1 MLMSREDELRDIL
14 NETAKEISKTQNN
27 PRTWVSWMVYLL
39 GQLEQ
44 EAVKQNPDKTSY
56 NEMLAALQDVIRN
69 RQKTG
74 GWN

>member
-1 MLMSREDELRDIL
+1 MSREDELRDIL
-14 NETAKEISKTQNN
+14 NETAKEISRTQSN

-44 EAVKQNPDKTSY
+44 EAAIQNPDKTSFS
-56 NEMLAALQDVIRN
+56 EMLSALQDVIRN

-74 GWN
+74 GW

>member
-1 MLMSREDELRDIL
+1 
-14 NETAKEISKTQNN
+14 
-27 PRTWVSWMVYLL
+27 
-39 GQLEQ
+39 
-44 EAVKQNPDKTSY
+44 VKQNPDKTSY

>member
-1 MLMSREDELRDIL
+1 MSREDELRDIL
-14 NETAKEISKTQNN
+14 NNTAREISSTQNN

-44 EAVKQNPDKTSY
+44 EAIKQNPDKTAF
-56 NEMLAALQDVIRN
+56 NEMLSALQDVIRN

-74 GWN
+74 GW

>member
-1 MLMSREDELRDIL
+1 MSREDELRDIL
-14 NETAKEISKTQNN
+14 NETAKEISRTQNN

-44 EAVKQNPDKTSY
+44 EAAKQNPDKKSFT
-56 NEMLAALQDVIRN
+56 EMLTALQDVIRN

-74 GWN
+74 GW

>member
-1 MLMSREDELRDIL
+1 MSREDELRDIL
-14 NETAKEISKTQNN
+14 NDTAKEISRTQSK

-44 EAVKQNPDKTSY
+44 EAAIQNSDKTSFS
-56 NEMLAALQDVIRN
+56 EMLSALQDVIRN

-74 GWN
+74 GW

>member
-1 MLMSREDELRDIL
+1 MSREDELRDIL